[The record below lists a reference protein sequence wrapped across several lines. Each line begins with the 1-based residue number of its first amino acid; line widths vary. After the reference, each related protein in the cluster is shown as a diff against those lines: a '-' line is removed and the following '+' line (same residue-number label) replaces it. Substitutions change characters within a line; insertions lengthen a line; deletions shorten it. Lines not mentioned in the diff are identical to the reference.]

1 MKDTKTLLR
10 TTAGAILLGL
20 AACGT
25 ERDAVPVSDAPPARE
40 EAAPLEPDPRIRPA
54 PDGLTPAD
62 TLTPGDAERLYRG
75 PDERGPADLHPRL
88 ERRGPSDLEAD
99 LRRRSSRAP
108 LWVA

>member
-1 MKDTKTLLR
+1 MKDTTTLLR
-10 TTAGAILLGL
+10 TTAGVILLAL

-25 ERDAVPVSDAPPARE
+25 DRDAVPVSDAPPARE

-54 PDGLTPAD
+54 PDTPAPWD
-62 TLTPGDAERLYRG
+62 TLTPGDMERLRRG
-75 PDERGPADLHPRL
+75 PNGQDPADHPRL